1 MVMKQI
7 LIVTEG
13 IADVVFFGQY
23 IRYIHSLPIPPK
35 PKPKSSDKQY
45 KKEIS
50 SIKCS
55 SEVEYKIVC
64 TDGKDNIKSVSVKQ
78 AIEMTIDGGGDVL
91 FIFDADN
98 DFTQNKQS
106 ILNQWADLNV
116 ANHPEPKIFLF
127 PNNKDAGALENLL
140 EQIIHPCN
148 KPLFEYWKDLKQD
161 ALISKL
167 TDKYNSCDLCNSF
180 LPMKLYGPDL
190 KMAIH
195 NYAYQLTLENAKERD
210 RDYTDKRIWN
220 LDCEYLEP
228 LKSFLLDI

>member
-13 IADVVFFGQY
+13 IADVVFLWQY
-23 IRYIHSLPIPPK
+23 IHHIHSLPIRSELLPRLLE
-35 PKPKSSDKQY
+35 
-45 KKEIS
+45 KKGIIIVCCPS
-50 SIKCS
+50 G
-55 SEVEYKIVC
+55 VEYKFVY
-64 TDGKDNIKSVSVKQ
+64 TKGKDNIKSVSVKQ
-78 AIEMTIDGGGDVL
+78 AIEMTIDGGGDVF

-148 KPLFEYWKDLKQD
+148 KPLFEYWKDLKQE
-161 ALISKL
+161 ALISEL

-195 NYAYQLTLENAKERD
+195 NYAYQLTSKKAKERD

>member
-13 IADVVFFGQY
+13 IADVVFLWQY
-23 IRYIHSLPIPPK
+23 IRHIHSLPIRPK
-35 PKPKSSDKQY
+35 LPD
-45 KKEIS
+45 KKEI
-50 SIKCS
+50 IIECCP

-64 TDGKDNIKSVSVKQ
+64 AKGKDNIKSVEQ
-78 AIEMTIDGGGDVL
+78 AIEMPIDGGRDVL
-91 FIFDADN
+91 FIFDSDN
-98 DFTQNKQS
+98 DFAQNKQS

-127 PNNKDAGALENLL
+127 PNNKDTGALENLL
-140 EQIIHPCN
+140 KQIIHPCN
-148 KPLFEYWKDLKQD
+148 KPLFEYWKDLKQE
-161 ALISKL
+161 ALISEL
-167 TDKYNSCDLCNSF
+167 TDKYNSCDLCNPF